1 MERED
6 YLESLKSIAKKRS
19 TWNIDSYN
27 ADESGSMGEME
38 FDYLREQIC
47 ANDEEWSLV
56 EKYLNDR
63 GGRAFPAVSDEDR
76 EKYIRETTEQIVEDF
91 KDEPIPDDIDELEY
105 PVQEW
110 IEFSPIEEDVWW
122 FDNGKKYS
130 PEEFVEHILTLAKEN
145 GE

>member
-6 YLESLKSIAKKRS
+6 YLQSLKDIAKKRS

-47 ANDEEWSLV
+47 ANDKEWSLV

-63 GGRAFPAVSDEDR
+63 AGRAFPAVSDEDR

-91 KDEPIPDDIDELEY
+91 KDEPIPDDIDELENA
-105 PVQEW
+105 VQEW